1 MHPETS
7 QNEGRMTGANKP
19 QPTKRIVTALA
30 ANVLGSPKNAKAW
43 LNTPNAA
50 LGSKK
55 PADLLSTQ
63 AGMNQVCSVLYAIQY
78 GGAV

>member
-1 MHPETS
+1 MNQETG
-7 QNEGRMTGANKP
+7 EDKP
-19 QPTKRIVTALA
+19 QPTRRMVTALA
-30 ANVLGSPKNAKAW
+30 ADVLGSRENAKVW
-43 LNTPNAA
+43 LSTPNAA

-55 PADLLSTQ
+55 PTDLLSTQ

>member
-1 MHPETS
+1 
-7 QNEGRMTGANKP
+7 MTGANKP

-30 ANVLGSPKNAKAW
+30 ANVLGSPKNAKVW

-55 PADLLSTQ
+55 PADLLSTE
-63 AGMNQVCSVLYAIQY
+63 AGMNQVCSVLHAIQY